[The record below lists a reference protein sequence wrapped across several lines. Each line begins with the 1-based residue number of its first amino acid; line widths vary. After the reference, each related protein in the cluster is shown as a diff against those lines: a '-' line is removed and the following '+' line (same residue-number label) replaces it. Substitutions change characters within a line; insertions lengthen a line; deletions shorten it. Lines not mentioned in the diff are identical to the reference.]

1 EIVCRTPGNELS
13 QLTANAVKQ
22 FIEENAE
29 KAAMI

>member
-1 EIVCRTPGNELS
+1 GNELS